1 MAKKKT
7 RVAVITPSRIAQ
19 RIYVLRGQ
27 KVMFDSDLAVLYG
40 VLTKNL
46 NKAVQRNKE
55 RFPENFMFQLTS
67 QEVTNLRFQIG
78 TSSYGGRRYLPYVFT
93 EHGVA
98 MLSSVLH
105 SKKAVQINIMIIRAF
120 VQLRELL
127 ASNKEL
133 AARME
138 KLEAGHKRHGSILQL
153 LVEEIKALKTPPPLP
168 KKRQIGYIIKE

>member
-40 VLTKNL
+40 VETFNL
-46 NKAVQRNKE
+46 NKTVQRNKE
-55 RFPENFMFQLTS
+55 RFPEGFMFKLTI
-67 QEVTNLRFQIG
+67 QEVNNLRFQNGI
-78 TSSYGGRRYLPYVFT
+78 SSWGGKRYLPYVFT

-98 MLSSVLH
+98 MLSSVLR
-105 SKKAVQINIMIIRAF
+105 SKRAVEVNIMIIRAF

-127 ASNKEL
+127 ASNKDF

-168 KKRQIGYIIKE
+168 KKRQIGYIVSD